1 MVVGETRGRQGKSKK
16 IKKGENEKFLG
27 DDVASSGQQML
38 AGEVQEMLEDSLQGF
53 GKVQESRKEWMKG
66 R

>member
-1 MVVGETRGRQGKSKK
+1 M
-16 IKKGENEKFLG
+16 
-27 DDVASSGQQML
+27 ASSGQQVL

-53 GKVQESRKEWMKG
+53 RKVQGSRRGVKVLNGMMGKKSKVPVLI

>member
-1 MVVGETRGRQGKSKK
+1 
-16 IKKGENEKFLG
+16 
-27 DDVASSGQQML
+27 ML

>member
-1 MVVGETRGRQGKSKK
+1 M
-16 IKKGENEKFLG
+16 ENFLG
-27 DDVASSGQQML
+27 DDVASWGQQML

-53 GKVQESRKEWMKG
+53 RKVQGSRKDWREE